1 MPFNKNLDEGMIE
14 EMGKLTDVK
23 KNQQDRDRMY
33 GYFCDFL
40 MKNRVIEDLENHGG
54 IEGKN
59 LENPNVIEAKE

>member
-1 MPFNKNLDEGMIE
+1 
-14 EMGKLTDVK
+14 
-23 KNQQDRDRMY
+23 MY